1 MSGKRLGHL
10 LLRFLELLG
19 GRGASAAAPALGRF
33 DRDSLETLIE
43 KSMSVRPLVGLRLRA
58 LRLTLGDECAGA
70 AMSNRG

>member
-10 LLRFLELLG
+10 LLRFLEQG

-33 DRDSLETLIE
+33 DRGFLETLIE

-58 LRLTLGDECAGA
+58 LRLTLAG
-70 AMSNRG
+70 G

>member
-10 LLRFLELLG
+10 LLRFLELG

-33 DRDSLETLIE
+33 DRGFLETLIE

-70 AMSNRG
+70 ALSNRG